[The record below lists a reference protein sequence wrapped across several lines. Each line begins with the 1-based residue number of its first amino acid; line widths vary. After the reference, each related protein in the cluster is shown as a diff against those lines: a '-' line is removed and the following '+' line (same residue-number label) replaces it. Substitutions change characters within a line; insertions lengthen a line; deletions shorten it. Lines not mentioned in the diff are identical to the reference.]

1 MMASSWPSPSTA
13 PSGRSPASSAIH
25 AGNGICYRFDAL
37 ANGFGLFRGMAVTA
51 EVHDRNFSQFIS
63 PGSEPTVPGALIVK
77 TGCEEPGGGPESG
90 WRVLFGSERQLQ
102 SKGARNPS

>member
-51 EVHDRNFSQFIS
+51 EVHDRNFNQFIS
-63 PGSEPTVPGALIVK
+63 PVSEPTVPGALIVK
-77 TGCEEPGGGPESG
+77 TAAKNPE
-90 WRVLFGSERQLQ
+90 VV
-102 SKGARNPS
+102 RNPADASYSAASGSFNPR

>member
-1 MMASSWPSPSTA
+1 MMASSWPSPSTCTERKVA
-13 PSGRSPASSAIH
+13 RLVDAIH

-51 EVHDRNFSQFIS
+51 EVHGRNFSQFIS
-63 PGSEPTVPGALIVK
+63 PVSEPTVPGAIIVK

-90 WRVLFGSERQLQ
+90 
-102 SKGARNPS
+102 